1 MLIGIDARM
10 YGPGQGGLGRYIE
23 QLIKHLEQIDR
34 SNDYVIFLRRDNF
47 DNYRPQNPKFKKVL
61 ADIAWYGVAEQFKL
75 KKIIRR
81 EKVDFMHFPHWNV
94 PLGYNDPFVVTVHDL
109 ILLHYPT
116 RRASTKG
123 FFTYWFKNFIWKL
136 VLKNAVKK
144 SIKIITPSEFT
155 KQDLIKTLNVP
166 ADKISVTCLAPT
178 PQLNG
183 IQPPVILSEAKRSEE
198 SLSGHELGQRS
209 FAVAQ
214 DDKTSTVLKNYKI
227 TKPYLLYVG
236 VAYPHK
242 NLETLLAA
250 WKIFMEKF
258 GTGYQLVLAGK
269 KNYFYERLIKLVAKE
284 KINNVIFTDFIPDQ
298 DLPALYQNASLYVF
312 PSLYEGFGLPPLEAM
327 SYNLPVA
334 SSAASCLPEIL
345 KDAAIFFDP
354 HDKIAMAQAI
364 NLGLNDQNL
373 RQKLLENGQKLLKTY
388 SWNKTA
394 AKTLNLYQNSV

>member
-1 MLIGIDARM
+1 MRYNRRAMKIGIDARM

-23 QLIKHLEQIDR
+23 QLIIHLEKIDM
-34 SNDYVIFLRRDNF
+34 SNNYVVFLRRDNF
-47 DNYRPQNPKFKKVL
+47 DNYQPQNPNFKKVL
-61 ADIAWYGVAEQFKL
+61 ANISWYGWGEQFKL
-75 KKIIRR
+75 KKIIKK
-81 EKVDFMHFPHWNV
+81 EKVNLMHFPHWNV
-94 PLGYNDPFVVTVHDL
+94 PFGYNVPFIVTIHDL

-258 GTGYQLVLAGK
+258 GTGYQLVYLK
-269 KNYFYERLIKLVAKE
+269 KYRFVFVFNFSLFGQINFKFRRWNFGRRLKIVIKMIERH
-284 KINNVIFTDFIPDQ
+284 
-298 DLPALYQNASLYVF
+298 
-312 PSLYEGFGLPPLEAM
+312 G
-327 SYNLPVA
+327 
-334 SSAASCLPEIL
+334 
-345 KDAAIFFDP
+345 
-354 HDKIAMAQAI
+354 
-364 NLGLNDQNL
+364 
-373 RQKLLENGQKLLKTY
+373 
-388 SWNKTA
+388 
-394 AKTLNLYQNSV
+394 